1 MLLSTNANPPQEG
14 QGSQTTSHTHPK
26 RLSESKSLLAAL
38 QNTAPTAIPQ
48 PTQPGLPKTLLA
60 SRLFSWL
67 GIKWKK
73 KKKLVLFNQP
83 KLLFLLFNI
92 KN

>member
-1 MLLSTNANPPQEG
+1 MLLSTNVNLPREG
-14 QGSQTTSHTHPK
+14 QGSQTTSHTPPK
-26 RLSESKSLLAAL
+26 RLCESKPLFVAL
-38 QNTAPTAIPQ
+38 QSTAPPVIP
-48 PTQPGLPKTLLA
+48 QPGLPMILLE
-60 SRLFSWL
+60 SQLFSWL

-73 KKKLVLFNQP
+73 GKKLVLLNQP